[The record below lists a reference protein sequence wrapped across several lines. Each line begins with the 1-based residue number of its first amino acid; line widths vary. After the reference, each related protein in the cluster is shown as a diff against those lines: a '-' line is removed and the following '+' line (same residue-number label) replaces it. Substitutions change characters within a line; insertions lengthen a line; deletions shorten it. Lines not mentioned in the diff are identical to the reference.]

1 MEKLFDV
8 AGKKV
13 LVTGGSRGIGA
24 MIARGFLAHGAK
36 VYIAARKVH
45 EVEAAVD
52 ELKELGDVEGFRLDL
67 TEVPEIEAFRDEI
80 AARTDHL
87 DVLVN
92 NAGAAWGMDLETF
105 TPEAWDKVM
114 DTNVRGVF
122 FMVQKFLPL
131 LKASAAPGA
140 PARIL
145 NVGSIDGLRPPPL
158 ETYPYSASKA
168 AVHRLTRT
176 LAARLAPDNIL
187 VNALAP
193 GPFESK
199 MMAGTLQKF
208 GDQIRAA
215 NPLGRIGEPED
226 IAGAAI
232 FLASRASAYITGAVL
247 PVDGGEVATRSM

>member
-8 AGKKV
+8 AGKRV
-13 LVTGGSRGIGA
+13 LITGGSRGIGA
-24 MIARGFLAHGAK
+24 MIARGFLAHGAE
-36 VYIAARKVH
+36 VFIAARKIH
-45 EVEAAVD
+45 EVEATVEA
-52 ELKELGDVEGFRLDL
+52 LKPLGPVEGFRLDL
-67 TEVPEIEAFRDEI
+67 TNVDEI
-80 AARTDHL
+80 DAFKDAIAERTDRL

-92 NAGAAWGMDLETF
+92 NAGAAWGQPLDTF

-131 LKASAAPGA
+131 VKAAAAPGA
-140 PARIL
+140 PARII
-145 NVGSIDGLRPPPL
+145 NIGSIDGLRPPPL

-168 AVHRLTRT
+168 AVHHLTRT

-199 MMAGTLQKF
+199 MMAGTLQQF

-247 PVDGGEVATRSM
+247 PVDGGEVSTRSM